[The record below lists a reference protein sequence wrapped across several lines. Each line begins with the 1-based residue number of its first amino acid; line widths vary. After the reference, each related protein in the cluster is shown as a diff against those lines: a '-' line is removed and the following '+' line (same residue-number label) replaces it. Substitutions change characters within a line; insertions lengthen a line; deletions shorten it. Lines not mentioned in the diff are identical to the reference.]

1 VAEYTIY
8 DLQRLYVKPGCSGL
22 WQVSDRNNVS
32 FHKMIELDLEYI
44 GHRSLMYD
52 LRLILKTFY
61 VIVKPNG
68 AY

>member
-1 VAEYTIY
+1 
-8 DLQRLYVKPGCSGL
+8 LYVKPGCSGL

-32 FHKMIELDLEYI
+32 FHKMVELDLEYI
-44 GHRSLMYD
+44 SHRSLMYD

>member
-1 VAEYTIY
+1 
-8 DLQRLYVKPGCSGL
+8 
-22 WQVSDRNNVS
+22 
-32 FHKMIELDLEYI
+32 ELDLEYI
-44 GHRSLMYD
+44 SHRSLMYD